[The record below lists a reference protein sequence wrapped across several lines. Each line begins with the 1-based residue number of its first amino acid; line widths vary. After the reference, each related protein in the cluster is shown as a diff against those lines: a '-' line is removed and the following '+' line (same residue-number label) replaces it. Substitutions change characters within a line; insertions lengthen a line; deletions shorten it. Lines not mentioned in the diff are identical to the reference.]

1 MDSARADPK
10 VEPPFD
16 VSSPDDAG
24 RKQFWSIT
32 QFYSVGFLQSRI
44 KVKNVVFTNTQL
56 SFASVVFV
64 VVLCGEPVTHVGF
77 LASLKFQKQRTRQ
90 GRRHCVN

>member
-16 VSSPDDAG
+16 VSFPDDAG

-32 QFYSVGFLQSRI
+32 QFSILLAFFNQG
-44 KVKNVVFTNTQL
+44 
-56 SFASVVFV
+56 
-64 VVLCGEPVTHVGF
+64 THVGV
-77 LASLKFQKQRTRQ
+77 LVS
-90 GRRHCVN
+90 